1 MGPTTHD
8 DKDDYDDY
16 NDYVDRGIA
25 TCTKFHVVLPV
36 YAGLIEE
43 DVQVDLS
50 ACFQSP
56 QDTSQSEAPVVS
68 YICSR
73 PWLDEVANGGSDGTS
88 GSQVVTEDSSTTLV
102 DDNPTIQPW
111 EQEQLNELTKRAEFV
126 QLTCECTK
134 ADGKPCSSLFS
145 EDQS

>member
-36 YAGLIEE
+36 YTGLIEE

-50 ACFQSP
+50 ACFQ
-56 QDTSQSEAPVVS
+56 
-68 YICSR
+68 
-73 PWLDEVANGGSDGTS
+73 
-88 GSQVVTEDSSTTLV
+88 
-102 DDNPTIQPW
+102 
-111 EQEQLNELTKRAEFV
+111 
-126 QLTCECTK
+126 
-134 ADGKPCSSLFS
+134 
-145 EDQS
+145 